1 MKTASV
7 WVPSISSFEADDPS
21 ARGALPRPRPGSPPG
36 RAPLIAALNRT
47 LLVAATTLLAS
58 AVLAPGPIAG
68 KKSDQIPH
76 KLRMD
81 VHWGDKRNREAYRLE
96 MQRAVVTA
104 LAEKDCFASIIEGD
118 DARGDLVLEV
128 QLNDFLTEQEYD
140 SPEALFPGQGEEH
153 TLLSARVSVNLD
165 FWLYP
170 EGKVDVEIIKGHFY
184 REVVREPVSPTD
196 PVEERALFDL
206 TTDAGRWVARDLCD
220 RRGRLRSKVTE
231 ALAPSPSAT
240 R

>member
-7 WVPSISSFEADDPS
+7 SAPSTSSFEADTRPVRGGP
-21 ARGALPRPRPGSPPG
+21 ARILA
-36 RAPLIAALNRT
+36 AALAAGS
-47 LLVAATTLLAS
+47 LLAATALIPQALAS
-58 AVLAPGPIAG
+58 
-68 KKSDQIPH
+68 KKSEQIPR
-76 KLRMD
+76 KVRMD
-81 VHWGDKRNREAYRLE
+81 VHWGERKNREIYRIE

-104 LAEKDCFASIIEGD
+104 LAEKECFQGVLEGEE
-118 DARGDLVLEV
+118 AKGDLVLEV

-140 SPEALFPGQGEEH
+140 SPEAMFPGQGEEH

-165 FWLYP
+165 FWLHP
-170 EGKVDVEIIKGHFY
+170 EGKYDVEILSGHFF

-196 PVEERALFDL
+196 PVEDRALFDL

-220 RRGRLRSKVTE
+220 RRGRLRSKVAE
-231 ALAPSPSAT
+231 ALAAPGAAAA